1 MDKCVNEDHITVNL
15 IREAVE
21 DKGCQIS
28 AVDLKKLRIEIDG
41 PDELIG
47 DCARAV
53 ADIV

>member
-1 MDKCVNEDHITVNL
+1 MEETKHEDFVIVNL
-15 IREAVE
+15 IKNAVE
-21 DKGCQIS
+21 DKGCRLS
-28 AVDLKKLRIEIDG
+28 TVDFDNLIVKIDG